1 MAKKKEK
8 YEAPK
13 SLSLSGV
20 AQGACTPG
28 SNYINHKCTVGVNA
42 GYNCQAGTTADLNCL
57 NGTTNITGNCNAGGT
72 PRL

>member
-1 MAKKKEK
+1 MGKKKEK

-20 AQGACTPG
+20 AQGACTRG
-28 SNYINHKCTVGVNA
+28 SNFVTVKCTLGINA
-42 GYNCQAGTTADLNCL
+42 GENCQAGTTADLNCL

-72 PRL
+72 PRK